1 MGNKAQMFRDIPHR
15 KRTERAG
22 AINFNAKGL
31 TDMVKMTT
39 DMGKIS
45 VSADVFTNL
54 AGAAAT
60 NCFGVRGMAMRSVSD
75 GLVHLLKKEAM
86 SKGVHVTFC
95 EDDSIA
101 IELHIIVKNGV
112 NIPVICSS
120 IIKEVKYKVSADT
133 GVEVKSVD
141 VFVDSIMPE

>member
-1 MGNKAQMFRDIPHR
+1 
-15 KRTERAG
+15 
-22 AINFNAKGL
+22 
-31 TDMVKMTT
+31 MVKITNDLGSIDVT
-39 DMGKIS
+39 
-45 VSADVFTNL
+45 AEVFTNL

-75 GLVHLLKKEAM
+75 GLVHLLKREAM
-86 SKGVHVTFC
+86 GKGVKVTRC
-95 EDDSIA
+95 EDDAIA

-112 NIPVICSS
+112 NIPVICHS
-120 IIKEVKYKVSADT
+120 IINEVKYKVSADT